1 MTGVDDGVGRQGED
15 LFSDAGEKLI
25 PVASGQ
31 VPPTDAVRKK
41 NIPAIELTRGGK
53 IKAEAARAVTGDEQQ
68 LGVGPSG
75 WNRPGILQQP
85 GGFDRAKALGQAEG
99 QHGIGLLAEKSSIGM
114 IVDGATGP
122 VGKISGVPDVV
133 PVTVGKEEGVRSHF
147 FLFEKVEETFR
158 GIDSQEVAAKVNEVG
173 VGGGESAAIDQGF
186 RHGDPLLNR
195 FVDGYDY
202 V

>member
-1 MTGVDDGVGRQGED
+1 
-15 LFSDAGEKLI
+15 
-25 PVASGQ
+25 
-31 VPPTDAVRKK
+31 
-41 NIPAIELTRGGK
+41 
-53 IKAEAARAVTGDEQQ
+53 
-68 LGVGPSG
+68 
-75 WNRPGILQQP
+75 
-85 GGFDRAKALGQAEG
+85 LGQAEG

-133 PVTVGKEEGVRSHF
+133 PVTVGKEEGVGF
-147 FLFEKVEETFR
+147 DLFLFEEIQKTLR
-158 GIDSQEVAAKVNEVG
+158 GVDGEAMAAEVDEVG
-173 VGGGESAAIDQGF
+173 IGGGESAAIDQGF

>member
-1 MTGVDDGVGRQGED
+1 M
-15 LFSDAGEKLI
+15 
-25 PVASGQ
+25 
-31 VPPTDAVRKK
+31 
-41 NIPAIELTRGGK
+41 
-53 IKAEAARAVTGDEQQ
+53 
-68 LGVGPSG
+68 
-75 WNRPGILQQP
+75 
-85 GGFDRAKALGQAEG
+85 GQAEG

-133 PVTVGKEEGVRSHF
+133 PVTVGKEEGVRSNF
-147 FLFEKVEETFR
+147 FLFQKVEETFR

-195 FVDGYDY
+195 FVDVYDY